1 MNLSYESIRERR
13 SIRSFDGL
21 PLSAADTLAIK
32 KAFDEC
38 LPAPFGG
45 SPRFLLV
52 SSGLIGAKDDPKIRE
67 GRIGTYGLI
76 SKVPAF
82 VVGAVARGPRG
93 LEDFGYS
100 MEGLVLRLTELGL
113 GSCWI
118 GGLFDRSAA
127 AAALALGPGELMP
140 AVLAIGKEAKRR
152 TVPDRLTRMGAR
164 GDSRKPASQLFFDGD
179 FDTPLAS
186 GARESELLEAVRLG
200 PSASNK
206 QPWRIL
212 RDRNGSTFHLHL
224 EEDRL
229 YNSALGEIHIQNID
243 MGIAMRHFEVA
254 ARAQEMLGSWR
265 RFEGDPVGLQ
275 PNYSYI
281 ASWIPGS

>member
-1 MNLSYESIRERR
+1 MNLSYDSIRTRR

-21 PLSAADTLAIK
+21 PLSPADILAIE

-38 LPAPFGG
+38 LPAPFGS

-52 SSGLIGAKDDPKIRE
+52 ASGLIGSKDDPKIRE

-76 SKVPAF
+76 SRVPAF
-82 VVGAVARGPRG
+82 VVGAVARGPRA
-93 LEDFGYS
+93 LEDFGYA
-100 MEGLVLRLTELGL
+100 MEGLVLRLAELGL

-127 AAALALGPGELMP
+127 AAALGLGSDELMP

-152 TVPDRLTRMGAR
+152 TVPDRLTRVAAR
-164 GDSRKPASQLFFDGD
+164 GDSRKPASELFFDSD
-179 FDTPLAS
+179 FDRPLAISARDS
-186 GARESELLEAVRLG
+186 GLLEAVRLG

-212 RDRNGSTFHLHL
+212 RDRAGSTFHLHL

-265 RFEGDPVGLQ
+265 RLEHDPVGLK
-275 PNYSYI
+275 PNFSYI
-281 ASWIPGS
+281 SSWIPGG

>member
-1 MNLSYESIRERR
+1 MNLSYDSIRTRR

-21 PLSAADTLAIK
+21 PLSPADTLAIK
-32 KAFDEC
+32 EAFNEC
-38 LPAPFGG
+38 LPSPFGG

-52 SSGLIGAKDDPKIRE
+52 SSGLIASNDDPKIRE

-82 VVGAVARGPRG
+82 VVGAVARGPRA
-93 LEDFGYS
+93 LEDFGHA

-127 AAALALGPGELMP
+127 ALALGLAEGELMP
-140 AVLAIGKEAKRR
+140 AVLAIGKEAQRR

-164 GDSRKPASQLFFDGD
+164 GDSRKPASQLFFDSD
-179 FDTPLAS
+179 FDRPLVMCD
-186 GARESELLEAVRLG
+186 RESGLLEAVRLG

-206 QPWRIL
+206 QPWRIV
-212 RDRNGSTFHLHL
+212 RDKGGSAFHLHL

-254 ARAQEMLGSWR
+254 ARAQEMLGSWQR
-265 RFEGDPVGLQ
+265 LERDPVELK
-275 PNYSYI
+275 PNQSYI
-281 ASWIPGS
+281 SSWIPGA